1 MSKEALRNILGEAQ
15 RENRYTW
22 SLHFFRIDRRA
33 KQQPYRV
40 YKVRFKNDRYLT
52 TYVENL
58 INISLQFQVDKIS
71 QVQEYD
77 GENTKVSCDKLKT
90 SNPLIAERWTAFVRA
105 VGNSSDSK
113 IEGKVNGYILVGEP
127 SNQGDKS
134 VTFVKLSNPVT
145 TLQNKRTAVF
155 TTTANDELDLIESDV
170 CRLYLTADFIVYD
183 NTMYTFNHSFE
194 TMFEMEKTMAK
205 VKIAAIDKIVGTD
218 TISNVEEFRTLANQ
232 YKSSR
237 TFITLKDDRITRIKD
252 GRKRKQIATML
263 NLPVDADGNF
273 IITSAEEASLLI
285 RYLCYKVFQDSETDD
300 VLEASAITKLDI
312 PRNS

>member
-1 MSKEALRNILGEAQ
+1 MSKEALRNILSEAQ

-33 KQQPYRV
+33 KQQPYRA

-58 INISLQFQVDKIS
+58 INVSLQFQVGKIS

-90 SNPLIAERWTAFVRA
+90 SNPLIAERWTAFVSA

-127 SNQGDKS
+127 SDQGDKS
-134 VTFVKLSNPVT
+134 VTFVKLSNPIT
-145 TLQNKRTAVF
+145 NLQNKRTAVF

-218 TISNVEEFRTLANQ
+218 TISNVEEFRTFANQ

-252 GRKRKQIATML
+252 GRKRKKIASML
-263 NLPVDADGNF
+263 NLPVDAEGNF

-300 VLEASAITKLDI
+300 VLEASAITKLNI